1 MRIRVW
7 ASALA
12 LGTLAAVFLGVSM
25 LAASQTTSQAAPPRD
40 LMAPPLVTALWKASK
55 TVPAPPSGTATLN
68 IPCLGEQRVTSSGG
82 GSSVQV
88 QFELVGD
95 DDYQRSAI
103 RQARCLARHGFLSR
117 SDLASVIDVKPTQS
131 RHGVGRVVPLSLQ
144 LDPSS
149 LVLGGW
155 GLLVGLVLAAAALF
169 VHVIRRAPPGGGH
182 SRPGE

>member
-1 MRIRVW
+1 
-7 ASALA
+7 
-12 LGTLAAVFLGVSM
+12 M

-40 LMAPPLVTALWKASK
+40 LMAPPLVTALLKASK

-68 IPCLGEQRVTSSGG
+68 VPCLGGQGVTSSGG

-95 DDYQRSAI
+95 HDYQRSTI

-117 SDLASVIDVKPTQS
+117 SDLASIIGVKPTQS
-131 RHGVGRVVPLSLQ
+131 RHGVGRLVPLSLQ

-149 LVLGGW
+149 LALGGW
-155 GLLVGLVLAAAALF
+155 GLLVGLVVAAAAVF
-169 VHVIRRAPPGGGH
+169 IHVTRRE
-182 SRPGE
+182 SRLSGSFSR